1 MLDNLVSRKK
11 EKTEGEEN
19 VPLTQGAKSKK
30 KNGETDMRLIAVVW
44 ILIMIIIYHFHTPAH
59 VKKAHKAK
67 VDASLESIADG
78 ISAKRRSIASQI
90 DNLKKSLALDKEEK
104 VSKAHHEEEVGQ
116 LNTDLEEH
124 KANIEEHKAN
134 IDKLE
139 TVNKELETSVK
150 ETQARIEEKGKK
162 IAELEAARVKE
173 TQARIEE
180 KEKQIKELQTAM
192 DGVTADISL
201 FCEKCPF
208 DYGGLRTSC
217 GARAAYLVSTHGN
230 EEKTAKEAVI
240 KW

>member
-11 EKTEGEEN
+11 EKTQGGEN
-19 VPLTQGAKSKK
+19 VPLTQGAKSNKK
-30 KNGETDMRLIAVVW
+30 DGETDMRWIVVVW
-44 ILIMIIIYHFHTPAH
+44 IVVMILIYHFHTPAH

-78 ISAKRRSIASQI
+78 ISAKRSSIASQI

-104 VSKAHHEEEVGQ
+104 VSIEHHEEEVGK
-116 LNTDLEEH
+116 LNTD
-124 KANIEEHKAN
+124 IEEHKAN
-134 IDKLE
+134 VEKLE
-139 TVNKELETSVK
+139 TANKELET
-150 ETQARIEEKGKK
+150 T
-162 IAELEAARVKE
+162 LKE

-180 KEKQIKELQTAM
+180 KEKRLKELEAAE

-217 GARAAYLVSTHGN
+217 GARAAYLVGHHGT
-230 EEKTAKEAVI
+230 EEKVAKEAVI
-240 KW
+240 KWDPNCAKKPES